1 MIREKTYKIL
11 TTPGLSIF
19 AISECKNCANLTFEN
34 TCQIW
39 AFPEKK
45 WGTGN
50 RCASYDS
57 VSVEF
62 QKPE

>member
-1 MIREKTYKIL
+1 MIREKTYKVL

-19 AISECKNCANLTFEN
+19 GVYHCKNCINLTFEN

-45 WGTGN
+45 WGNDCSCVNFSPIT
-50 RCASYDS
+50 DE
-57 VSVEF
+57 VE
-62 QKPE
+62 Q